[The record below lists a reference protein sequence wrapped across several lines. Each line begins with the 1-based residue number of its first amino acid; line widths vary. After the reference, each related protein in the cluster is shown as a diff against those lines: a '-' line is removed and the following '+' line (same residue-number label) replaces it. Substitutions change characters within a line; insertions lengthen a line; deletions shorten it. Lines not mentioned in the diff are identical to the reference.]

1 LFSGVSLLTSVSFL
15 KVEQSFEDLNLIYC
29 ELTSLL
35 ALASYTR
42 ITNNSRTNRAKSRQA
57 QTTIHD
63 SEGILSLQTERVS
76 EYVIQL
82 LRGEALS
89 GSQVGRLLTPA
100 GYTALLPTIWS
111 LLNQLLANEHPTS
124 SDVLQA
130 MLEHA
135 TKTSSNSVVK
145 KLGIEFVAR
154 LALVSLPALILTL
167 RSDIIFFAL

>member
-1 LFSGVSLLTSVSFL
+1 MFT
-15 KVEQSFEDLNLIYC
+15 C
-29 ELTSLL
+29 T
-35 ALASYTR
+35 
-42 ITNNSRTNRAKSRQA
+42 TNNLRTNRERSRQA
-57 QTTIHD
+57 HSTIQV
-63 SEGILSLQTERVS
+63 SEGILSLQTERVR
-76 EYVIQL
+76 EYIIQL

-111 LLNQLLANEHPTS
+111 LLNQPLADEHLTS

-135 TKTSSNSVVK
+135 TKTSSNSIVK

-154 LALVSLPALILTL
+154 LALVSTPHSYLAI
-167 RSDIIFFAL
+167 RYRFFHTIA

>member
-1 LFSGVSLLTSVSFL
+1 
-15 KVEQSFEDLNLIYC
+15 
-29 ELTSLL
+29 
-35 ALASYTR
+35 
-42 ITNNSRTNRAKSRQA
+42 
-57 QTTIHD
+57 
-63 SEGILSLQTERVS
+63 LQTERVS

-111 LLNQLLANEHPTS
+111 LLNQPLANEHQTS

-167 RSDIIFFAL
+167 RSNIIFFAL